1 MPIADYEGYL
11 DQDDEVGPIDTVVD
25 PAWEQQQ
32 KKTFTAWCNAHLRK
46 ANMSIDSI
54 ENDFRDGLKLMRLL
68 EVISGESLPKPDR
81 GKMRFHKITNVN
93 KALDFIVSK
102 GVKLVSIGAEEI
114 VDGNVKMTLGMI
126 WTIILRFA
134 IQDIQIEDSS
144 AKEGLLLWCQRQ
156 TAPYKNVKVDNFHTS
171 FKDGLAFC
179 AIIHRNRPDL
189 INYDK
194 LSSSNALHNLNY
206 AFDVAE
212 HHLDI
217 PRMLD
222 PADMVN
228 SIKPDER
235 SVMAYVSM
243 YYHKFAGAS
252 KATMA
257 ANRIANLL
265 KEQRENARLIEEYE
279 TISSNLLN
287 WIMAKLKHFSVRN
300 PQQTVASVEHLQSE
314 SRVYRREE
322 KPSKLQDKAL
332 LETTYNTL
340 QTRLRLSKRP
350 AYVPSVDKYISA
362 IGARW
367 DELEKADR
375 TYEEWLLEE
384 LQRVRRVEY
393 LIKKFEIRCS
403 THEAWAKGKPQALS
417 GNAHLKCTL
426 PELRALMKRHEAF
439 QSELAANDD
448 RVERIGA
455 LADELGKLHYHNMSA
470 VTNRYS
476 EIVKV
481 TDELKRL
488 SETRERELA
497 RLLPVLEKID
507 QLQFDFAKRA
517 APFKNWMEQTEEDLR
532 DTPIV
537 HTMAE
542 VQRYVSA
549 HTAFEGTLQ
558 GTEAECTSIA
568 QCASEVQRLVQDNKL
583 SGIMENPYTNIKP
596 AELTERWA
604 LIKELAK
611 KRSEILRE
619 EELRQVNNDK
629 LRRQFTEK
637 ATEFDKWLQ
646 QQKSNLARNAMEAR
660 GSLEQQR
667 DELKNMEVEIAKHKR
682 MLDELEQC
690 NQALEDAYVFDN
702 LNTSLSMPT
711 LRVAWE
717 QLFTSLHH
725 SVNVIENQ
733 ILTRDSKG
741 LTAEQMADLRTCFS
755 HFDKNGTGR
764 LEAPE
769 FKACLVSL
777 GHSFGDDPRGGESD
791 FTRTM
796 QQVDPGHKGYVTF
809 DSFLNFV
816 TRENADED
824 TAEQITQSF
833 KVLSGDKGYVTAED
847 LRRYLPPDDAEYCIK
862 RMIRA
867 PGPHGDS
874 GALNYEQ
881 FTVEIYGS
889 QKPN

>member
-1 MPIADYEGYL
+1 MVQEFSHIWHASKPGVRRL
-11 DQDDEVGPIDTVVD
+11 GTGLGGGSTVG
-25 PAWEQQQ
+25 
-32 KKTFTAWCNAHLRK
+32 HL
-46 ANMSIDSI
+46 
-54 ENDFRDGLKLMRLL
+54 
-68 EVISGESLPKPDR
+68 
-81 GKMRFHKITNVN
+81 
-93 KALDFIVSK
+93 
-102 GVKLVSIGAEEI
+102 LV
-114 VDGNVKMTLGMI
+114 
-126 WTIILRFA
+126 
-134 IQDIQIEDSS
+134 
-144 AKEGLLLWCQRQ
+144 GLLIIYR
-156 TAPYKNVKVDNFHTS
+156 
-171 FKDGLAFC
+171 LAL
-179 AIIHRNRPDL
+179 L
-189 INYDK
+189 IFVF
-194 LSSSNALHNLNY
+194 S
-206 AFDVAE
+206 V
-212 HHLDI
+212 
-217 PRMLD
+217 
-222 PADMVN
+222 
-228 SIKPDER
+228 IK
-235 SVMAYVSM
+235 
-243 YYHKFAGAS
+243 
-252 KATMA
+252 
-257 ANRIANLL
+257 
-265 KEQRENARLIEEYE
+265 
-279 TISSNLLN
+279 
-287 WIMAKLKHFSVRN
+287 VRN

-417 GNAHLKCTL
+417 GDAHLKCTL

-455 LADELGKLHYHNMSA
+455 LADELGSLIIM
-470 VTNRYS
+470 R
-476 EIVKV
+476 KV
-481 TDELKRL
+481 
-488 SETRERELA
+488 
-497 RLLPVLEKID
+497 
-507 QLQFDFAKRA
+507 
-517 APFKNWMEQTEEDLR
+517 
-532 DTPIV
+532 
-537 HTMAE
+537 
-542 VQRYVSA
+542 
-549 HTAFEGTLQ
+549 

-604 LIKELAK
+604 VIKDLAK

-660 GSLEQQR
+660 GSLEKQR
-667 DELKNMEVEIAKHKR
+667 DELKNMEVEIGKHKR

-777 GHSFGDDPRGGESD
+777 GHSFGDDPRG
-791 FTRTM
+791 
-796 QQVDPGHKGYVTF
+796 
-809 DSFLNFV
+809 FV
-816 TRENADED
+816 SVF
-824 TAEQITQSF
+824 Q
-833 KVLSGDKGYVTAED
+833 
-847 LRRYLPPDDAEYCIK
+847 
-862 RMIRA
+862 
-867 PGPHGDS
+867 
-874 GALNYEQ
+874 
-881 FTVEIYGS
+881 
-889 QKPN
+889 